1 MNDPL
6 NELFRARFAEHEAPV
21 PSGAWE
27 AIRTK
32 LSDVAVDGGND
43 PVDALFR
50 ERFQGHEMPVDPS
63 VWANIGAQ
71 LGHPVAAGTAS
82 GLAGVWGWAAAGV
95 GVLVVAGGLYLNST
109 GTPEVEL
116 TASPEPVTPELTTSV
131 DPDPMDKGSVE
142 PTAITSEIGDDAG
155 AAESVVLRTAPSLPA
170 EPSSGNTT
178 VAPAPER
185 KSMPAPPATAPP
197 TATPEGAVIV
207 ENIISELTTR
217 VTEEVLAEA
226 AQRNTLS
233 NAATQPEP
241 SATATPESPAE
252 EVALPELYIQNIF
265 TPNGDGVNDTYSA
278 VINPEAFDRVMLRI
292 YDVRNSRLVFST
304 NNNEPWTGDGYP
316 DGYYMVA
323 VEALTPDGR
332 LVTQGKAIWL
342 NRESNR

>member
-1 MNDPL
+1 
-6 NELFRARFAEHEAPV
+6 
-21 PSGAWE
+21 
-27 AIRTK
+27 
-32 LSDVAVDGGND
+32 
-43 PVDALFR
+43 
-50 ERFQGHEMPVDPS
+50 
-63 VWANIGAQ
+63 
-71 LGHPVAAGTAS
+71 
-82 GLAGVWGWAAAGV
+82 
-95 GVLVVAGGLYLNST
+95 
-109 GTPEVEL
+109 
-116 TASPEPVTPELTTSV
+116 
-131 DPDPMDKGSVE
+131 
-142 PTAITSEIGDDAG
+142 
-155 AAESVVLRTAPSLPA
+155 
-170 EPSSGNTT
+170 
-178 VAPAPER
+178 
-185 KSMPAPPATAPP
+185 
-197 TATPEGAVIV
+197 
-207 ENIISELTTR
+207 LTTR

-265 TPNGDGVNDTYSA
+265 TPTGDGVNDTYSA